1 MNISTGGPHT
11 LLFERD
17 QQFATLLGSEL
28 QLAGYTNHTARTA
41 VEVFDAIARY
51 PIRLVMVNLAQA
63 AAARREFWVA
73 LDTQRRD
80 RQVQV
85 LTFICTNLAGYG
97 PRELEDHAPH
107 TNADMEIDGMLGL
120 MNLVDAVRSR
130 LPSSTIPLNTSH
142 TQPRMPRFSSLSM
155 PVAAQHPG
163 QAGNGSAFSATLP
176 SDTGSLQTPARSS
189 NSTSLPQTPLNNS
202 ITSAQPAI
210 KNVATNQNHMPSPA
224 TGLPG
229 SNQPS
234 YSEKIRAVLYP
245 NQRTW
250 NAQDTG
256 GHPVPQENQENKES
270 KEHINP
276 LPTINAPA
284 YNDAPVLQR
293 LASGQLNYDGPNE
306 SGLAQLSRMVQG
318 FRSTGRDE
326 PAPGPTAHT
335 VSTTYMPTAP
345 TQPPAASQW
354 APLNATKYTIPVE
367 TREALPGQTN
377 MYAATQQAE
386 TSNSTAMRAVP
397 PTTTSYS
404 MLEATRE
411 KDNRLEQI
419 NQPEKHQ
426 QPYTAPI
433 TPAARLTQSEEK
445 IGTQPLRASPIQ
457 DMPIERTVTGP
468 AIGEIARRPDVLS
481 RTNYGPQTA
490 HQPAVNP
497 NKQATSP
504 HLAPISAPLPSVT
517 PVVNKISVP
526 LFTPEVG
533 KESISQPE
541 ARYEPKA
548 SKNSQ
553 PIPTI
558 TEPETAKKA
567 EPGNQPSVAQ
577 KEPELAPAREEAAAS
592 SQPTTSASEE
602 PVASSQPTT
611 SASEEPVVS
620 SQPTA
625 PASEKEKTS
634 NTMHMPDD
642 LAESMTTN
650 NAVLL
655 DIVQSLPP
663 MPALSEQPNSVQ
675 PQVLNGR
682 ATRSLNKVLLDGHL
696 VPQDRLDVAQ
706 NIQRMLRG
714 VDLNYQ
720 LGEILLM
727 FKLLTPD
734 QLLAASL
741 VSYGLITTTQISALG
756 RIRQELHSMGLEY
769 DLENLL
775 ILFRIL
781 TPEQLREVR
790 TSLQS

>member
-80 RQVQV
+80 RKVQV
-85 LTFICTNLAGYG
+85 LTFVCTNLAGYG
-97 PRELEDHAPH
+97 PRDIEDHAPNS
-107 TNADMEIDGMLGL
+107 NADMEIDGMQGL
-120 MNLVDAVRSR
+120 MNLVDAVRNR
-130 LPSSTIPLNTSH
+130 VPSATIQMDMNH
-142 TQPRMPRFSSLSM
+142 TQPRMPRFSSLSAS
-155 PVAAQHPG
+155 AAG
-163 QAGNGSAFSATLP
+163 QSPNQAANTFATSLP
-176 SDTGSLQTPARSS
+176 SDTGAIPTPARTT
-189 NSTSLPQTPLNNS
+189 NATSLPQTPMNHS
-202 ITSAQPAI
+202 ITSAQPAL
-210 KNVATNQNHMPSPA
+210 KNGALNQNHMPSPA

-250 NAQDTG
+250 NSQDSAG
-256 GHPVPQENQENKES
+256 QQAPQETRDSREP
-270 KEHINP
+270 INP
-276 LPTINAPA
+276 PPVASMPAAPVA
-284 YNDAPVLQR
+284 NNDAPVLQR
-293 LASGQLNYDGPNE
+293 LASGQLSYEGPNE

-318 FRSTGRDE
+318 FRSTSQE
-326 PAPGPTAHT
+326 EPTPAPTAPT
-335 VSTTYMPTAP
+335 VSTTYVPTSPA
-345 TQPPAASQW
+345 QPQGATQW
-354 APLNATKYTIPVE
+354 APINTTRYTIPVE
-367 TREALPGQTN
+367 TRDALPNQASR
-377 MYAATQQAE
+377 YAQQAE
-386 TSNSTAMRAVP
+386 VSNLTAPHAVA
-397 PTTTSYS
+397 PTASSYS
-404 MLEATRE
+404 TLETTRE
-411 KDNRLEQI
+411 REQRQEQPA
-419 NQPEKHQ
+419 QPEKT
-426 QPYTAPI
+426 YTTPVAP
-433 TPAARLTQSEEK
+433 ASRLAPSEEK

-468 AIGEIARRPDVLS
+468 AIGEAARRPDVLS

-490 HQPAVNP
+490 HQPAVHP

-504 HLAPISAPLPSVT
+504 QLASIST
-517 PVVNKISVP
+517 PVPAATPPVNKIAVP
-526 LFTPEVG
+526 LFTPEVE
-533 KESISQPE
+533 KEPISPP
-541 ARYEPKA
+541 ATRYEPKF
-548 SKNSQ
+548 SQ
-553 PIPTI
+553 HTQSAPPV
-558 TEPETAKKA
+558 A
-567 EPGNQPSVAQ
+567 EPVTNRGYETSHQPSVAPT
-577 KEPELAPAREEAAAS
+577 EPEPERQPVPAREEPAAPNRPA
-592 SQPTTSASEE
+592 QKEE
-602 PVASSQPTT
+602 
-611 SASEEPVVS
+611 
-620 SQPTA
+620 
-625 PASEKEKTS
+625 KS
-634 NTMHMPDD
+634 NHTINVPDD

-663 MPALSEQPNSVQ
+663 MPALPEQQTNNNVQ

-696 VPQDRLDVAQ
+696 VPQDRLEVAQ

-790 TSLQS
+790 TSIQS